1 MCDNWS
7 LMPDRIKVALDKYK
21 KYSMKNVGHLVK
33 RITDVENKSMVT
45 KRGSGRVNWEIGI
58 DIYTLLTL
66 CIKIDNKW
74 ELTV

>member
-1 MCDNWS
+1 
-7 LMPDRIKVALDKYK
+7 MPDRIKVALDKYK

-66 CIKIDNKW
+66 CIKNR
-74 ELTV
+74 